1 MSTFDSNSTELAD
14 KYRKHYLVN
23 IDTINFNKM
32 KHLCDG
38 LNIKYE
44 RTKPQETMNNVVK
57 SLSDKYKDRLV
68 ILLCDEMDS
77 WFLSDW
83 SNMKKTCHNVIWLI
97 AINPRGIPHN
107 MILPTSDDV
116 IKKQLFVKY
125 RNCYQIR

>member
-1 MSTFDSNSTELAD
+1 MNHSGTDVQIFVSTFDSNSTELAD

-68 ILLCDEMDS
+68 IFRPMGPLEPIE
-77 WFLSDW
+77 
-83 SNMKKTCHNVIWLI
+83 HWLI
-97 AINPRGIPHN
+97 LLWGSLSFR
-107 MILPTSDDV
+107 
-116 IKKQLFVKY
+116 
-125 RNCYQIR
+125 R